1 MEMLLSGNEAF
12 ARGVFEHGGEFASA
26 YPGTPSTEILETIAR
41 HFKADIYCEWSI
53 NEKVALEVAVGA
65 SWGGARSIA
74 AMKHVGVNVAADPL
88 MTLSYTGVGAG
99 LILVSA
105 DDPSLHSS
113 QNEQDNRCYGKFA
126 SIPVLEPAD
135 SQESLDM
142 VKDAFEISEKFD
154 TPVLFRMTTR
164 ISHSKGL
171 VKIGERRTVEH
182 PGFEKNIAKY
192 VMVPSNAMVRHKLVI
207 DRLEALKK
215 LAETTPLNKVE
226 WGDKKVGII
235 SGSVAYQY
243 AKEVM
248 PGASFLKIGLG
259 YPLPMNK
266 IMDFASKVDRVIVV
280 EELEPF
286 YEEQILAAGI
296 PCEGKKYFSNY
307 MELNV
312 ERVREGFIE
321 AGLSPKS
328 AALAKQ
334 QQESVLPRP
343 PVLCPGCPHR
353 GVMMA
358 LRKCGVYVTGDIG
371 CYTLAALPPLETI
384 DTCLCMGASVNHAF
398 GIEKAKKTK
407 KKTVAV
413 IGDSTF
419 LHSGITGLANVVY
432 NRGTQT
438 TIIVDNRITAMTGGQ
453 DHPGTSK
460 TLMGDA
466 THAINLVQLCK
477 ALGVEHVRT
486 IDPFNQEE
494 TLAVLKEEIARE
506 APSVVITTKPCV
518 LFPSKLKPATK
529 FHVILE
535 KCTACGACFRIGCPA
550 ISTATEKNEKGRA
563 KSMIDLELCT
573 GCTLCAQVCP
583 EEAIQEL
590 KKA

>member
-1 MEMLLSGNEAF
+1 
-12 ARGVFEHGGEFASA
+12 
-26 YPGTPSTEILETIAR
+26 
-41 HFKADIYCEWSI
+41 
-53 NEKVALEVAVGA
+53 
-65 SWGGARSIA
+65 
-74 AMKHVGVNVAADPL
+74 MKHVGVNVAADPL
-88 MTLSYTGVGAG
+88 MTLAYTGVGAG

-113 QNEQDNRCYGKFA
+113 QNEQDNRFYGKFA
-126 SIPVLEPAD
+126 SIPVLEPSD

-164 ISHSKGL
+164 VSHSKGL

-192 VMVPSNAMVRHKLVI
+192 VMMPVYAIVRHKMVI

-243 AKEVM
+243 AKEVL
-248 PGASFLKIGLG
+248 PGASFLKLGLG

-296 PCEGKKYFSNY
+296 PCEGKKFFSNY

-312 ERVREGFIE
+312 ERVRDGFIE
-321 AGLSPKS
+321 AGVLPKN
-328 AALAKQ
+328 AAPARQ
-334 QQESVLPRP
+334 AQESVLPRP

-358 LRKCGVYVTGDIG
+358 LKKLGVYVTGDIG

-384 DTCLCMGASVNHAF
+384 DTCLCMGASINHAF

-407 KKTVAV
+407 KKAVAL

-453 DHPGTSK
+453 DHPGTSR

-466 THAINLVQLCK
+466 TNAINLVELVK

-486 IDPFNQEE
+486 IDPFDQKE
-494 TLAVLKEEIARE
+494 TLAILKEEIERE
-506 APSVVITTKPCV
+506 APSVVITTRSCV
-518 LFPSKLKPATK
+518 LFPNKLKATTK
-529 FHVILE
+529 FHVLLE
-535 KCTACGACFRIGCPA
+535 KCTACGSCFRIGCPA
-550 ISTATEKNEKGRA
+550 ITTSSEKNEKGRA
-563 KSMIDLELCT
+563 KSHIDVELCT
-573 GCTLCAQVCP
+573 GCTLCFQVCP
-583 EEAIQEL
+583 EEAIQEV
-590 KKA
+590 KK